1 MGTINTLEQVAEALG
16 DLGYEAIHENEAVR
30 TVVGGSEAPFTAV
43 LTTNADGSELVI
55 TCQLAKVG
63 DIPEDKS
70 ETFAWACLDANTRVR
85 PYSLATI
92 TAVDDENLDSD
103 DEADYP
109 IVLTDSV
116 PLGDL
121 SESELGSAMDNLW
134 EALTAAS
141 LVLEF
146 ALKKDA
152 G

>member
-1 MGTINTLEQVAEALG
+1 MGTIKTLEQVADALG
-16 DLGYEAIHENEAVR
+16 DLGYDAIHENDAVR
-30 TVVGGSEAPFTAV
+30 TAVGGSEAPFTAV
-43 LTTNADGSELVI
+43 LTTTADASELVI

-63 DIPEDKS
+63 DIPDEQS

-92 TAVDDENLDSD
+92 TGADDENLDDD
-103 DEADYP
+103 DEAEYP

-134 EALTAAS
+134 EALSAAS
-141 LVLEF
+141 LVLKFVLQE
-146 ALKKDA
+146 AA
-152 G
+152 S